1 MNTDRGGVFATDG
14 ALEFYMSARQ
24 IGVVGAVAT
33 ALIAFLPPAVLAQA
47 VAQPRA
53 VVELFTS
60 QGCSSCPTAD
70 EVLTDLSKDPTVI
83 ALSLPIDYWDYLGWK
98 DTLADAR
105 HTKRQKG
112 YSKVRGDRTVYTP
125 QMIVNGV
132 AQALGS
138 DKAAIE
144 QAVTQSRGNAGV
156 LSVPVKI
163 SVAGDAVTVTAGA
176 PSGDVQSGY
185 VWLCPVSKAV
195 TVQIGRGE
203 NRGRSVTYTNVVRG
217 WIRLGEWSGSSTTFN
232 LTREKIPLE
241 DADAL
246 AVLVQG
252 GTPERPGAMVGAA
265 LANLK

>member
-1 MNTDRGGVFATDG
+1 
-14 ALEFYMSARQ
+14 MSARQ

-33 ALIAFLPPAVLAQA
+33 ALFAFLPQA
-47 VAQPRA
+47 VAEPRA

-70 EVLTDLSKDPTVI
+70 DVLTELSKDPAVI

-144 QAVTQSRGNAGV
+144 QAVAQSRANAGV
-156 LSVPVKI
+156 LSVPVKVT
-163 SVAGDAVTVTAGA
+163 VAGDTVTVTTGA
-176 PSGDVQSGY
+176 PAGGAQSGH
-185 VWLCPVSKAV
+185 VWLCPISKAV

-203 NRGRSVTYTNVVRG
+203 NRGRTVTYTNVVRG
-217 WIRLGEWSGSSTTFN
+217 WIRLGEWSGASTTFR
-232 LTREKIPLE
+232 LTREEIPLE

-265 LANLK
+265 LSSLK

>member
-1 MNTDRGGVFATDG
+1 
-14 ALEFYMSARQ
+14 MSARQ

-33 ALIAFLPPAVLAQA
+33 ALFAFLPQA
-47 VAQPRA
+47 VAEPRA

-70 EVLTDLSKDPTVI
+70 DVLTDLSKDPSVV

-156 LSVPVKI
+156 LSVPVKVT
-163 SVAGDAVTVTAGA
+163 VAGDAVTVTTGA
-176 PSGDVQSGY
+176 PAGGAQSGH
-185 VWLCPVSKAV
+185 VWLCPVSRAV

-203 NRGRSVTYTNVVRG
+203 NRGRTVTYTNVVRG
-217 WIRLGEWSGSSTTFN
+217 WIRLGEWSGASTTFR
-232 LTREKIPLE
+232 LTRREIPLD

-246 AVLVQG
+246 AVLVQS

-265 LANLK
+265 LSSLK

>member
-1 MNTDRGGVFATDG
+1 
-14 ALEFYMSARQ
+14 MSARQ
-24 IGVVGAVAT
+24 IGVVGAVVT
-33 ALIAFLPPAVLAQA
+33 ALLAFPLQS

-70 EVLTDLSKDPTVI
+70 DVLAGLSKDPSVI

-132 AQALGS
+132 TQALGS
-138 DKAAIE
+138 DKVAVE
-144 QAVTQSRGNAGV
+144 QAMAQSRGNASV

-163 SVAGDAVTVTAGA
+163 VVGKDAVTVTTGA
-176 PSGDVQSGY
+176 PAGDASSGY
-185 VWLCPVSKAV
+185 VWLCPISKTV

-203 NRGRSVTYTNVVRG
+203 NRGRTVTYTNVVRG
-217 WIRLGEWSGSSTTFN
+217 WIRLGEWSGAPASFK
-232 LTREKIPLE
+232 LAREEIPAE
-241 DADAL
+241 DADTV
-246 AVLVQG
+246 AVLVQS

-265 LANLK
+265 LAGLK